1 MVLELQ
7 ISETSRSVTHQFK
20 EFVFRTVGATHVWN
34 FIFAEALNP
43 LTRFNPE
50 MATDLSGAGFYARME
65 IARSTIFIA
74 CSSRV
79 LAVSYAASS
88 CTTVQRYPTPILVQ
102 ARIDLAEFRVA

>member
-20 EFVFRTVGATHVWN
+20 EFVFRTAGATHVWN

-65 IARSTIFIA
+65 IARSTNLHVSRSRFLFPGSGRFIR
-74 CSSRV
+74 SFFMRNR
-79 LAVSYAASS
+79 AAL
-88 CTTVQRYPTPILVQ
+88 PK
-102 ARIDLAEFRVA
+102 DLSWFRHGWI